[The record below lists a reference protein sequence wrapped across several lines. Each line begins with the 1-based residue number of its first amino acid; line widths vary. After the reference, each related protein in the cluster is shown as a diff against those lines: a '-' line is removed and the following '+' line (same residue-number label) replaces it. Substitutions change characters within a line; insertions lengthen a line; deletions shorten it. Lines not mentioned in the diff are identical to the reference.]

1 MGQCNESLQCVWKLL
16 PWKPPPCVV
25 NRWSSG
31 RLTKY
36 NFMLFRPTLGNES
49 ITSQDSALYLFN
61 QLRSSRNKSTIEHY
75 GAGSQELSGDGS
87 GSGSDSSAVVED
99 VDIPILKA
107 SCHYKDQPSG
117 FILLL
122 QLNFWLM
129 FILPLGVG
137 ICKIYE
143 RDIQSMLTGK
153 HFFYMDMQSHA

>member
-1 MGQCNESLQCVWKLL
+1 MNPSLRKTLRYIFSTNCAHQGTKAQLSIMAQDHKSSVAMEA
-16 PWKPPPCVV
+16 VV
-25 NRWSSG
+25 V
-31 RLTKY
+31 
-36 NFMLFRPTLGNES
+36 
-49 ITSQDSALYLFN
+49 
-61 QLRSSRNKSTIEHY
+61 RN
-75 GAGSQELSGDGS
+75 
-87 GSGSDSSAVVED
+87 SSAVVED

-143 RDIQSMLTGK
+143 RDIQSVLTGK